1 MAAIVTNKP
10 KTSEVI
16 LEILENNGEMTQE
29 ALIKKIR
36 EKDPSATMNK
46 ISGSLVRMKASNQ
59 ILVTESGNIK
69 IDESAPVRKSSTE
82 SVTQTLDLVEA
93 FKEYEETG
101 IHPMLNRELTEE
113 EKTLL
118 LINEQK
124 VNGITLEQDQLILRN
139 QMLKGTLITAL
150 FFGDPGNGKTTI
162 AREIARQLNM
172 PVYSQNY
179 GANAEELDIIGGF
192 VPDEDRPGSF
202 KWVDGQF
209 TQAFRNGGFYIAEE
223 PNYAKPGV
231 LGVLNNALDGVGEL
245 LLRTGEVVQRHPA
258 FRFFGCMN
266 VGVVGTQ
273 KMNPALK
280 NRMNKVVKFE
290 AMSNEKQES
299 IIMKESGLEDRVL
312 VKKMVQAG
320 DIIRKK
326 LKDESID
333 NATISIRNLVNWAK
347 DINDTEDVLE
357 SSKSTIV
364 WAVCVEDDEVQEEI
378 FKDIL
383 EPRFKGYKLKR

>member
-1 MAAIVTNKP
+1 MATIVTNKP
-10 KTSEVI
+10 KLSEVI
-16 LEILENNGEMTQE
+16 LEILQENGEISQQAMVEAIQE
-29 ALIKKIR
+29 KVPGTSLTLIKGALI
-36 EKDPSATMNK
+36 
-46 ISGSLVRMKASNQ
+46 RMKTAEQ
-59 ILVTESGNIK
+59 IVINEKQNI
-69 IDESAPVRKSSTE
+69 IINENAPVRTKS
-82 SVTQTLDLVEA
+82 TQQTSAQVIDLDEA

-101 IHPMLNRELTEE
+101 IHPMLGRELTEE
-113 EKTLL
+113 EKVLL
-118 LINEQK
+118 IINEQK
-124 VNGITLEQDQLILRN
+124 VNGITLEPNQTILRD
-139 QMLKGTLITAL
+139 QMLKGTLITSL
-150 FFGDPGNGKTTI
+150 FFGDPGNGKTTV

-209 TQAFRNGGFYIAEE
+209 TQAFRNGGIYIAEE

-245 LLRTGEVVQRHPA
+245 LLRTGEVIQRHPA

-290 AMSNEKQES
+290 AMPEEKQ
-299 IIMKESGLEDRVL
+299 IKVIMKESGLNDRAL
-312 VKKMVQAG
+312 AKKMVQTG
-320 DIIRKK
+320 DAIRKK
-326 LKDESID
+326 LKDESVD

-347 DINDTEDVLE
+347 DIVDTHDVLE
-357 SSKSTIV
+357 SSKSTVI
-364 WAVCVEDDEVQEEI
+364 WAVCVEDEEVQEEI
-378 FKDIL
+378 FKDII
-383 EPRFKGYKLKR
+383 EPRFRGYKI